1 MKSASTFLLLTVPS
15 ITAFQFTRTPHHL
28 STFAVKSSPLGPN
41 IGIRNAF
48 SQVLS
53 LQVDDENDD
62 VQLLSK
68 NVDQDDKN
76 ICPYCD
82 NPYYL
87 DGTKPNSA
95 FLLATQNFLRQGS
108 ALLEQIV
115 VDKLGIVGKSYIPP
129 EEKPPLV
136 FGFTLSNEQV
146 KEAER
151 KRESRPE
158 FRVESNFVARG
169 LYEIGC
175 FALDELFVDRPIARF
190 WFLEIIARIPYFS
203 YVSMLHLYESFGWWR
218 GIELRKIHNA
228 EEYNELHH
236 LLIME
241 ALGGNSMWSD
251 RFLGYHVAIVYYW
264 ALNALF
270 FFSPRAA
277 YSFMELL
284 EAHAVDTYGTFLKEN
299 KTKLKSLPPPA
310 IARSY
315 YTSADLYLF
324 DDFQVGKEVGTRRP
338 PCDNLYDVF
347 KNICEDEMEHVKT
360 MAACQDYARVG
371 KLVVSPHLAD
381 VIAKENDQER
391 RQLWNDWVDKINE
404 ESKNSN

>member
-1 MKSASTFLLLTVPS
+1 MKSASTFLLLVVPS
-15 ITAFQFTRTPHHL
+15 IDAFQSTRTPHHL
-28 STFAVKSSPLGPN
+28 STFAVKSSFLAPN
-41 IGIRNAF
+41 IVGRNAF
-48 SQVLS
+48 GQVLS

-68 NVDQDDKN
+68 DVDQDDKN

-175 FALDELFVDRPIARF
+175 FALDGKCLNFYCETAIQTEYLHLFNLVSIELFVDRPIARF

-241 ALGGNSMWSD
+241 VSLV
-251 RFLGYHVAIVYYW
+251 LY
-264 ALNALF
+264 
-270 FFSPRAA
+270 
-277 YSFMELL
+277 
-284 EAHAVDTYGTFLKEN
+284 
-299 KTKLKSLPPPA
+299 KSISLHY
-310 IARSY
+310 IS
-315 YTSADLYLF
+315 S
-324 DDFQVGKEVGTRRP
+324 
-338 PCDNLYDVF
+338 
-347 KNICEDEMEHVKT
+347 
-360 MAACQDYARVG
+360 
-371 KLVVSPHLAD
+371 
-381 VIAKENDQER
+381 
-391 RQLWNDWVDKINE
+391 
-404 ESKNSN
+404 

>member
-28 STFAVKSSPLGPN
+28 STFAVKSSSLGPN

-108 ALLEQIV
+108 ALLEQVV